1 MHRDPAET
9 VKMIQSQ
16 QQPQLEQVV
25 NMLDSAKD
33 LLDQH
38 KPQPGVK
45 TFPNISMQTEIRW
58 VDTFFLP
65 PLQFCQKASHKI
77 IINMKM
83 TY

>member
-25 NMLDSAKD
+25 SMLDSAKD

-58 VDTFFLP
+58 VDTFF
-65 PLQFCQKASHKI
+65 AS
-77 IINMKM
+77 
-83 TY
+83 TAVLSESQS

>member
-1 MHRDPAET
+1 
-9 VKMIQSQ
+9 MIQSQ

-25 NMLDSAKD
+25 SMLDSAKD

-58 VDTFFLP
+58 VDTFFCLHCSFVRKP
-65 PLQFCQKASHKI
+65 VIK
-77 IINMKM
+77 
-83 TY
+83 

>member
-1 MHRDPAET
+1 
-9 VKMIQSQ
+9 MIQ

-38 KPQPGVK
+38 KPQAVGK

-58 VDTFFLP
+58 VDSFFSFTAVLSGNQW
-65 PLQFCQKASHKI
+65 PLSS
-77 IINMKM
+77 
-83 TY
+83 

>member
-16 QQPQLEQVV
+16 HQPQLEQVV
-25 NMLDSAKD
+25 SMLDSAKD

-38 KPQPGVK
+38 KPQPGGK

-58 VDTFFLP
+58 VDIHFLH
-65 PLQFCQKASHKI
+65 PLQFFRKPVAAVVIK
-77 IINMKM
+77 
-83 TY
+83 

>member
-9 VKMIQSQ
+9 VKMIPSQ

-25 NMLDSAKD
+25 SMLDSAKD

-58 VDTFFLP
+58 VDILFG
-65 PLQFCQKASHKI
+65 
-77 IINMKM
+77 
-83 TY
+83 

>member
-1 MHRDPAET
+1 MHRDPQET
-9 VKMIQSQ
+9 VKMIQ

-38 KPQPGVK
+38 KPQAVGK

-58 VDTFFLP
+58 VDSFFCIHCSFVREP
-65 PLQFCQKASHKI
+65 VAAVI
-77 IINMKM
+77 IK
-83 TY
+83 

>member
-1 MHRDPAET
+1 MHRDPQET

-38 KPQPGVK
+38 KPQAGGK
-45 TFPNISMQTEIRW
+45 TFPNISMQTERKSGFQMAFLLILKL
-58 VDTFFLP
+58 FFSTLR
-65 PLQFCQKASHKI
+65 LDLLKQ
-77 IINMKM
+77 
-83 TY
+83 